1 MMVQVAPWPLFSRC
15 GMAWRTDSTVETMS
29 MSIALRQPSGESS
42 VPSALTL
49 ETKWSSPPS
58 AAKPSIHFLSAGS
71 SVTSRAAP
79 CTRACLPRHSSSRC
93 FTSLASR
100 AQKPTTAPSATK
112 ASTMA
117 RPMLL
122 VPPVTSTRL
131 PFKPKSMFPPQR
143 TLAKKVRM
151 KPFDLSGKT
160 ALVTGAS
167 SGLGVHFAK
176 CLAAA
181 GASVVLAARRADRL
195 ESLQAELIKSGA
207 TAKSVA
213 LDVQSGESIA
223 SALEAAGPIDIV
235 VNNAGISI
243 VKPALDMP
251 EKDWDAVV
259 DTNLRGAWL
268 VAQGVAKRWVADK
281 RPGTIVNIGSILG
294 LRTIGQVAPYN
305 ASKAGLIHLT
315 QVLAMEWARY
325 RIRVNA
331 ICPGYIETEMNSAF
345 CKTPAGLRL
354 IERIPQRRI
363 GLPEHL
369 DGALLLL
376 ASDAGSF
383 MTGSVITVDGGHTV
397 SSL

>member
-1 MMVQVAPWPLFSRC
+1 
-15 GMAWRTDSTVETMS
+15 
-29 MSIALRQPSGESS
+29 
-42 VPSALTL
+42 
-49 ETKWSSPPS
+49 
-58 AAKPSIHFLSAGS
+58 
-71 SVTSRAAP
+71 
-79 CTRACLPRHSSSRC
+79 
-93 FTSLASR
+93 
-100 AQKPTTAPSATK
+100 
-112 ASTMA
+112 
-117 RPMLL
+117 
-122 VPPVTSTRL
+122 
-131 PFKPKSMFPPQR
+131 MFPPNQ
-143 TLAKKVRM
+143 TLAKKVGM

-167 SGLGVHFAK
+167 SGLGAHFAR
-176 CLAAA
+176 CLGKA

-195 ESLQAELIKSGA
+195 QSLQAELQTEKIA
-207 TAKSVA
+207 AKAVD
-213 LDVQSGESIA
+213 LDVQSAESIA
-223 SALEAAGPIDIV
+223 TALDAAGPLDIV

-243 VKPALDMP
+243 VKPALEMP

-268 VAQGVAKRWVADK
+268 VAQAAAKRWVAEK
-281 RPGTIVNIGSILG
+281 RPGSIVNIASILG

-315 QVLAMEWARY
+315 KALAMEWARY
-325 RIRVNA
+325 QIRVNA

-345 CKTPAGLRL
+345 WQTPGGKKL

-363 GLPEHL
+363 GQPGHL

-376 ASDAGSF
+376 ASEAGTF